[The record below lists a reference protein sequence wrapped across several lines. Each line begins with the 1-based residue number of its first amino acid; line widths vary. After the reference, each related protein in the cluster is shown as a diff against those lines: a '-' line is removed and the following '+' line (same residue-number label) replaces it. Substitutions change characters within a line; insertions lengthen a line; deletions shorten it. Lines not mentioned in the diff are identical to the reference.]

1 LDGEVFPKNILLTGF
16 PGSGKSTI
24 IEKIVQRIHR
34 SSTGFFTR
42 EMQDKNRR
50 VGFSITTVDG
60 RRGILA
66 HVDIRSP
73 YKVGKYGVNLQDIDK
88 IAVPA
93 MIPESENL
101 LIVVDEIGKMECFST
116 IFRQTLTKALDS
128 ANPVIGSIAL
138 KGDAFISA
146 IKKRPD
152 TRLIPV
158 SERNRD
164 ILVEE
169 ILGILTNL
177 TEPYP

>member
-1 LDGEVFPKNILLTGF
+1 
-16 PGSGKSTI
+16 
-24 IEKIVQRIHR
+24 
-34 SSTGFFTR
+34 
-42 EMQDKNRR
+42 
-50 VGFSITTVDG
+50 
-60 RRGILA
+60 
-66 HVDIRSP
+66 
-73 YKVGKYGVNLQDIDK
+73 VGKYGVNLQDIDK

-164 ILVEE
+164 ILAEE